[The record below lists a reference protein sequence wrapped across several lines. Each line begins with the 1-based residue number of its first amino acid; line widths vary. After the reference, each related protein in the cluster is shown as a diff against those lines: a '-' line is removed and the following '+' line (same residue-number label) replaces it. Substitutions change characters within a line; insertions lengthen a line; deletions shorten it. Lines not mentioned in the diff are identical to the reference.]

1 MTSEIPT
8 HNIDLDEIYSQF
20 KELTSSIDD
29 HQKLFKQ
36 KECTDTL
43 TGLIICHSETTKKEK
58 TPSPVSKLLSSKLI
72 FFNILAI
79 ITQTRQL
86 GN

>member
-1 MTSEIPT
+1 MRSEIPT
-8 HNIDLDEIYSQF
+8 HNIDLDEIYLQF

-43 TGLIICHSETTKKEK
+43 TRQIICHPETTEK
-58 TPSPVSKLLSSKLI
+58 
-72 FFNILAI
+72 
-79 ITQTRQL
+79 
-86 GN
+86 